1 MRILVT
7 NDDGVTAPGL
17 AALAEGLRALGDVS
31 VIAPDRNWSASG
43 HVKTMHKPLRL
54 EPART
59 IDGIPVLATN
69 GAPSDC
75 VALAVLGVLGH
86 EVDLVVAG
94 INPLAN
100 LGHDVTYSGTV
111 TAAMEA
117 AIWGKP
123 GLAVSVASAE
133 RHGYAAAAEVA
144 RRIAAAVAERGLP
157 AHTLLNVNVPGST
170 LAEIRGIRLTRQG
183 LRTYRDHLVRRE
195 DPRGRPYYWIGGQF
209 PSDSPEPDTDFAAL
223 AEGYV
228 SVTPLSLDLTHTAAV
243 EAMAEWALKLD

>member
-59 IDGIPVLATN
+59 MDGIPVLATN

-123 GLAVSVASAE
+123 ALAVSVASAE
-133 RHGYAAAAEVA
+133 RHGYAAAVEVA

-157 AHTLLNVNVPGST
+157 AHTLLNVNVPGSA

-209 PSDSPEPDTDFAAL
+209 PSDAPEPDTDFAAL
-223 AEGYV
+223 AEGCV
-228 SVTPLSLDLTHTAAV
+228 SVTPLSLDLTQTAAI